1 MKVLQNSQVRFW
13 LIALAWFLYGQ
24 VIFAGISSGLL
35 AEVGDYLGRTIG
47 NAIPSIA
54 RLDESRGAL
63 RRAHASLLLVSMP
76 FLFAAFLLADVERFV
91 EGIRKKGTEEVSVF
105 LFLLLGSCVF
115 FAGFDSRR
123 LNGSLFIFSIGS
135 SFITLISAYFYRAA
149 YCIAFQSPDRKPI
162 AHGSMRNE
170 LEWAVDVFSSFL
182 KGRAGTVICLPPLKD
197 VSASIRFLGKR
208 RRMNEECRL
217 ALMDLESSPPII
229 SQRLLA
235 VAENFLKTTQ
245 SSSPGVS

>member
-1 MKVLQNSQVRFW
+1 MKLLQRSQVRFW
-13 LIALAWFLYGQ
+13 LIVLAWFLYGQ
-24 VIFAGISSGLL
+24 MIFAGISSGLL
-35 AEVGDYLGRTIG
+35 AEAGDYLGRVIG

-54 RLDESRGAL
+54 RLNESRGAL
-63 RRAHASLLLVSMP
+63 RKAHASLMLVSMP
-76 FLFAAFLLADVERFV
+76 FLFAAFLFTDVERFV

-123 LNGSLFIFSIGS
+123 LNGSLFTFSIGS

-149 YCIAFQSPDRKPI
+149 YCIAFQSPDKKPI

-170 LEWAVDVFSSFL
+170 LEWAVEVLSSFL
-182 KGRAGTVICLPPLKD
+182 KGRTDTVIRLPPLKD

-208 RRMNEECRL
+208 CRMNEECRF

-229 SQRLLA
+229 SQRLFA
-235 VAENFLKTTQ
+235 VAENLLRTTKLPP
-245 SSSPGVS
+245 PGVS